1 MSTAGPSQGANWSPL
16 GGSAAAQAAS
26 VGAHPSGFGKVAVLM
41 GGPSAEREISFLSGN
56 AVLKAL
62 REKGVDAHAFDPAER
77 DVFEL
82 KRDGFARV
90 FIALHG
96 RYGEDGTVQGALET
110 LGIPYTGSGVM
121 ASALAM
127 DKWRTKLVWQ
137 AVGVPTPRFRV
148 ATAATDWMRV
158 VAELGL
164 PLIVKPA
171 REGSTIGITKV
182 ATVDHGELAT
192 AFAEATKHDDLVLV
206 EEFVTGIELTASI
219 LGTRALPLIRI
230 EAPQGNYDYHNKY
243 FSDETKYFCP
253 CGLPEAKE
261 FEIRA
266 ASLAAFEIIGC
277 SGWGRLDLI
286 LKPDGTFQ
294 FLEVNTSPGMTAHS
308 LVPMAAKEAGMAFGD
323 LCLAILR
330 GAHVG

>member
-1 MSTAGPSQGANWSPL
+1 MSKNDP
-16 GGSAAAQAAS
+16 
-26 VGAHPSGFGKVAVLM
+26 FGKVAVLM
-41 GGPSAEREISFLSGN
+41 GGPSAEREISLLSGN

-62 REKGVDAHAFDPAER
+62 IEKGVNAHGFDPKER
-77 DVFEL
+77 SIFEL
-82 KRDGFARV
+82 KREGFDRV

-96 RYGEDGTVQGALET
+96 RFGEDGTVQGALET

-127 DKWRTKLVWQ
+127 DKWRTKLVWL
-137 AVGVPTPRFRV
+137 ASGIPTPRYRV
-148 ATAATDWMRV
+148 VDATTDWMRV

-171 REGSTIGITKV
+171 REGSTIGLTKV
-182 ATVDHGELAT
+182 TTVDGGELGA
-192 AFAEATKHDDLVLV
+192 AYEIAAKHDDLVLV

-219 LGTRALPLIRI
+219 LGTRPLPLIRI

-266 ASLAAFEIIGC
+266 ASLAAFEIVGC

-286 LKPDGTFQ
+286 LKPDGSFQ
-294 FLEVNTSPGMTAHS
+294 FLEVNTSPGMTGHS
-308 LVPMAAKEAGMAFGD
+308 LVPMAAKEAGMTFGS
-323 LCLAILR
+323 LCMAILR